1 MVDIKDNTVPATN
14 QVIHSSKVMTLGKE
28 DAKIRI
34 LIVGNSITR
43 HGPKEDIGW
52 TFDHGMAASVPEKDY
67 VHLLYGMLVK
77 SGYDVLVRVRQGAV
91 WEREFSSPSTV
102 EEEFREDRAF
112 NADVVVFRLG
122 ENIPV
127 GMQKGT
133 KVALEKFIEYICP
146 KTGQAVF
153 TTCFW
158 KNPLVDDAIRQV
170 AKERNEQCVEI
181 NCERDD
187 QMALGLFWHKGV
199 AMHPGDKGMQMI
211 ADRIFPAVEKALK

>member
-1 MVDIKDNTVPATN
+1 MVDIKENTVPSIN
-14 QVIHSSKVMTLGKE
+14 QVKHSAKVMTLGSK
-28 DAKIRI
+28 DAKFKI

-52 TFDHGMAASVPEKDY
+52 NLDHGMAASAPEKDY
-67 VHLLYGMLVK
+67 VHLLYNMLTNA
-77 SGYDVLVRVRQGAV
+77 GYDVLVRVRQGAV
-91 WEREFSSPSTV
+91 WEREFSSFCTV
-102 EEEFREDRAF
+102 EEEFIEDKAF

-127 GMQKGT
+127 DKQKGT
-133 KVALEKFIEYICP
+133 KVALEKFIDYICP
-146 KTGQAVF
+146 KGKTVYS
-153 TTCFW
+153 TCFW
-158 KNPLVDDAIRQV
+158 KNPVVDGAIRQV

-181 NCERDD
+181 NCETDD

-211 ADRIFPAVEKALK
+211 ADRIFPAVEKALE